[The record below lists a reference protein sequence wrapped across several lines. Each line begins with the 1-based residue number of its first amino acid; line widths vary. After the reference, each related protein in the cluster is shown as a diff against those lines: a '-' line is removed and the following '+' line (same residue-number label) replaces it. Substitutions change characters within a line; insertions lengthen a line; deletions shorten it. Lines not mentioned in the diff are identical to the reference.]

1 MTPTDLATTHDL
13 AFIAERPWTAKEF
26 ADLLAQRGT
35 ILTGTSDSFVL
46 GRVTL
51 DEAEVLT
58 VATAPDARRQ
68 GLARAALAEFCSKA
82 QAAGATSAFLEVA
95 ADNTPALALYRLEG
109 FAQVGQRPGYYVRT
123 DAAPA
128 DALVL
133 RRLLT
138 QG

>member
-1 MTPTDLATTHDL
+1 MTPSDLAATHCL

-68 GLARAALAEFCSKA
+68 GLARAALAAFCSKA
-82 QAAGATSAFLEVA
+82 RAARATSAFLEVA
-95 ADNTPALALYRLEG
+95 ADNAPALALYHAEG
-109 FAQVGQRPGYYVRT
+109 FAQVGQRRAYYVRT

-133 RRLLT
+133 RRPLT